1 MKHKAIEQILQRAD
15 LAKADSDYTYFFT
28 LMLVGE
34 ALAKTIVLGIVAAV
48 DDDVDR
54 NRYRLEHQLAR
65 ADGVGDWS
73 KALED
78 ALIGPASQFLVADIH
93 PEQMELTKAFRSG
106 DWQFDAVAELRKALD
121 HLQIEGEEVP
131 NKSDLKR
138 WFRLFATLRNKTRG
152 HGATQPGMAA
162 TAAEHLEKSIRLIY
176 SNLNLFKRDWAY
188 LHRNMNG
195 KFRVSPISETAVQ
208 FDYLKKLQDQQLA
221 NGVYVAIGSPRNVP
235 LLRSEADLQDF
246 FFANGGLTAKKYELL
261 SYCTDD
267 RTSGDGADYQTPPGT
282 LPSSETEGHGE
293 LEPRGNCLSN
303 IPDLVSD
310 YIDRPKLEAE
320 LYGLL
325 IDDKRPIVTLVGRG
339 GIGKTSLALKVIPKL
354 YEDSRYE
361 AIVWL
366 SARDIDLQLSGP
378 KAVRPLVLSPEDMG
392 KFYASLVLS
401 ESDTSVKGFSG
412 RAYLEI
418 QLQKCELGACL
429 FVFDNFETT
438 QNPVE
443 MFNWIDTYI
452 RLPNKA
458 LITTRLREFKGDYPV
473 EVSGMEE
480 EEAKKL
486 IENTASSLKIS
497 SLIDDEY
504 IDKIVT
510 HSEGHPY
517 VIKILLGEVA
527 KAREAKNIPQ
537 LVAGTED
544 ILTALFERTYA
555 ALSPCAQRAFLTL
568 SAWNSA
574 VPRLALESVLFRSTE
589 ERQEVE
595 RGIESLIQYSMA
607 EVHTTLSDKQ
617 EFISLPLVAS
627 VFGKKKLN
635 ISPYKASVQADAE
648 ILQMLGPSRGDD
660 IRLTLAK
667 RLETFLR
674 NIARRIDLGESYSS
688 FAPVIESICRAYNPG
703 WLLLARWHMD
713 ERTSESL
720 ILAKEELRRFL
731 ENGPPDADAA
741 EAWRLLGLACYK
753 TNDALGGIHAFVE
766 RAQFSESSFYELS
779 NTANKLNLFLRDHGL
794 DIDREQKKELAN
806 RIFQVLNQRR
816 VEANADDLS
825 RMAWLAI
832 HAGQEDRAREF
843 VRDGLEM
850 DSQNDH
856 LGKLAQRLGIPF

>member
-1 MKHKAIEQILQRAD
+1 M
-15 LAKADSDYTYFFT
+15 T
-28 LMLVGE
+28 
-34 ALAKTIVLGIVAAV
+34 
-48 DDDVDR
+48 
-54 NRYRLEHQLAR
+54 
-65 ADGVGDWS
+65 
-73 KALED
+73 
-78 ALIGPASQFLVADIH
+78 
-93 PEQMELTKAFRSG
+93 
-106 DWQFDAVAELRKALD
+106 
-121 HLQIEGEEVP
+121 
-131 NKSDLKR
+131 
-138 WFRLFATLRNKTRG
+138 
-152 HGATQPGMAA
+152 A
-162 TAAEHLEKSIRLIY
+162 TAAEHLANSITLIY
-176 SNLNLFKRDWAY
+176 SNLNLFRRDWAY
-188 LHRNMNG
+188 LHRNMSG
-195 KFRVSPISETAVQ
+195 KFRVSPITETAAQ
-208 FDYLKKLQDQQLA
+208 FDYLKKSQDQHLS
-221 NGVYVAIGSPRNVP
+221 NGVYVAIGSPRKVP

-261 SYCTDD
+261 SYYTDD
-267 RTSGDGADYQTPPGT
+267 RISGDGADYQTPPGT

-320 LYGLL
+320 LYRLL
-325 IDDKRPIVTLVGRG
+325 VDDKRPIVTLVGRG

-354 YEDSRYE
+354 YENNRYE

-392 KFYASLVLS
+392 KFYASLVLN
-401 ESDTSVKGFSG
+401 ETATNVRGFSG
-412 RAYLEI
+412 RAYLET
-418 QLQKCELGACL
+418 QLQKCDLGSSL

-480 EEAKKL
+480 EESRQL
-486 IENTASSLKIS
+486 IEKTARSIGVSN
-497 SLIDDEY
+497 LIDTEY
-504 IDKIVT
+504 IDKLIS

-517 VIKILLGEVA
+517 VIKILLGELA
-527 KAREAKNIPQ
+527 KARQAKNIPQ

-574 VPRLALESVLFRSTE
+574 VPRLALESILFKSTE

-595 RGIESLIQYSMA
+595 KGIESLIQYSMA
-607 EVHTTLSDKQ
+607 EIHTTSSDKQ

-635 ISPYKASVQADAE
+635 VSPYRASVQADAE

-660 IRLTLAK
+660 IKLTLAK

-674 NIARRIDLGESYSS
+674 NISRRIELGEKYEF
-688 FAPVIESICRAYNPG
+688 FAPVIESICRAYSPG
-703 WLLLARWHMD
+703 WLLLARWHME
-713 ERTSESL
+713 ERTADGYRH
-720 ILAKEELRRFL
+720 AKEELRRFL
-731 ENGPPDADAA
+731 ESGSSDAEAA
-741 EAWRLLGLACYK
+741 EAWRLLGVACYK
-753 TNDALGGIHAFVE
+753 TNDALGEIHAFIE
-766 RAQFSESSFYELS
+766 RAQYSESSFYDLS

-794 DIDREQKKELAN
+794 EIDREQKRELAN
-806 RIFQVLNQRR
+806 RIFTVLHHRR
-816 VEANADDLS
+816 AEANADDLS

-832 HAGQEDRAREF
+832 HSGQEELARDF
-843 VRDGLEM
+843 VKEGLELEAE
-850 DSQNDH
+850 NYH
-856 LGKLAQRLGIPF
+856 LSKLAQRLGIVFNQ